1 MEQKLPTF
9 FISHG
14 GGPWPY
20 IDEMRA
26 MFAGSARWLANLPET
41 LPTAPK
47 CVLSVS
53 GHWEAAEFTVGTAE
67 HPPMLYD
74 YYGFPEHTYRIKYP
88 APGSPVVARR
98 VQDVLAA
105 AGIDTHTDAARGFDH
120 GTFVPLSLM
129 YPEAN
134 IPVVQLSVKN
144 TLDPHEHLRMG
155 AALQPLRTEGVLIVG
170 SGLSY
175 HNMRGFSGGGTQV
188 SQVFEQW
195 LTRVV
200 ASPDVETRNRELAS
214 WEQAPSARSAHPRE
228 DHLIPLMVAAGAAG
242 GDVGRRDFL
251 DTAMGIAMASYRF
264 GS

>member
-1 MEQKLPTF
+1 M
-9 FISHG
+9 
-14 GGPWPY
+14 
-20 IDEMRA
+20 
-26 MFAGSARWLANLPET
+26 
-41 LPTAPK
+41 
-47 CVLSVS
+47 
-53 GHWEAAEFTVGTAE
+53 
-67 HPPMLYD
+67 
-74 YYGFPEHTYRIKYP
+74 
-88 APGSPVVARR
+88 
-98 VQDVLAA
+98 
-105 AGIDTHTDAARGFDH
+105 
-120 GTFVPLSLM
+120 
-129 YPEAN
+129 
-134 IPVVQLSVKN
+134 
-144 TLDPHEHLRMG
+144 
-155 AALQPLRTEGVLIVG
+155 LIVG

-242 GDVGRRDFL
+242 GDLGRRDFL